1 MQYEI
6 SENKIVEFR
15 LIDDE
20 ELPPIVITVGE
31 NDEPKVIIN
40 NKYKI
45 WLSLNRKI
53 IGGVAEALYGKI
65 DEILNAHLNEQ
76 RMYERMED

>member
-15 LIDDE
+15 LIDDD
-20 ELPPIVITVGE
+20 ELPPIVITIGE

>member
-1 MQYEI
+1 MQYEV

-15 LIDDE
+15 LVDDD
-20 ELPPIVITVGE
+20 ELPPIVITFGD
-31 NDEPKVIIN
+31 NDEPKVVIN

-65 DEILNAHLNEQ
+65 DEILNAHLSEQ
-76 RMYERMED
+76 RLYERMEE